1 MKIAPRLLATA
12 VLVPASITLSSFAFG
27 QTDTMSTVLQKLTA
41 RIQKL
46 ENSCG
51 DDIKKFCTGVT
62 PGGGHIV
69 YCLEAYD
76 DKISPKCAFEL
87 DETELD
93 LQDVGDALKDA
104 FHLCQGDI
112 AKLCGDT
119 RPGEGRISACLA
131 SNRASVSQSCVEA
144 IEKMQ
149 PK

>member
-1 MKIAPRLLATA
+1 MKIAPRLLAIA
-12 VLVPASITLSSFAFG
+12 VLIPTSVTLSSFAFG
-27 QTDTMSTVLQKLTA
+27 QSDTMNTVLQKLTA

-51 DDIKKFCTGVT
+51 DDIKKFCNGVT
-62 PGGGHIV
+62 PGGGHVV

-87 DETELD
+87 DEAELD
-93 LQDVGDALKDA
+93 LQEIGDGLKQA
-104 FHLCQGDI
+104 FNVCQGDI

-119 RPGEGRISACLA
+119 QPGEGRISACLA
-131 SNRASVSQSCVEA
+131 SKKASVSQSCVQA

-149 PK
+149 IK